1 MIRPYVKKVSNT
13 FNAANIN
20 KQMDFGTAVGLTRTA
35 KRGQQAVLGALRGTF
50 TLRGS
55 WFQQQN
61 KFGIKVKPATKTD
74 LKSAVWTDADWLK
87 IHEEGGNKDGRGG
100 HRVAVPTVIFRPRTS
115 TRKIPRNMRPGVLLA
130 TGKAFIMKTDRGEVI
145 AIHKGRGD
153 NQRLQVL
160 FGLESRV
167 RVKKQSTFYE
177 PIEKQVQRFLKHDV
191 AEGISY
197 AWRTAK

>member
-61 KFGIKVKPATKTD
+61 KFGIKITPATKTS
-74 LKSAVWTDADWLK
+74 LKSAVHTQADWLLS
-87 IHEEGGNKDGRGG
+87 HEEGKDKTPTSGSNI
-100 HRVAVPTVIFRPRTS
+100 VVPTDQVRRNKRFI
-115 TRKIPRNMRPGVLLA
+115 IPRGQRPKGLG
-130 TGKAFIMKTDRGEVI
+130 TKAFVLQTKHGPVLAQRISRGKR
-145 AIHKGRGD
+145 KG
-153 NQRLQVL
+153 LIVL
-160 FGLESRV
+160 YGLERSV
-167 RVKKQSTFYE
+167 RIKKHSTFYE
-177 PIEKQVQRFLKHDV
+177 PIEQQVKRFLKHDV

-197 AWRTAK
+197 AWRTAR